1 MTVVSGADVGFSFE
15 FVGDETED
23 GALEEG
29 RKETKRKRTERQG
42 ETRKKE
48 GKKKK
53 EKKKKKEREEGEAVL
68 LLPAVATRPH
78 LFPMMHSG
86 L

>member
-23 GALEEG
+23 GALGEG

-53 EKKKKKEREEGEAVL
+53 KKKEKKGRRRSRFV
-68 LLPAVATRPH
+68 VACSRDPTAPVS
-78 LFPMMHSG
+78 MMHSG